1 MMRTVADEG
10 YGRTSVE
17 AVLRRAGI
25 SRLTFYQQFADK
37 EDCFLQAYD
46 TAVAQ
51 LMAIVLE
58 AYRQPK
64 QWAERVRFGLEAL
77 LETLSNEPDLARM
90 AMVEVLA
97 AGPRAIAR
105 YTNAV
110 NSFMPLFEA
119 GRTET
124 RYGTQLPSQTE
135 RVIVGGIASVITH
148 RVAAGEAERLCEL
161 LPDLLYFALTPFL
174 GIAQAARGATRHEQ
188 LAPKRSRAR
197 TWRSR
202 IPRNKRDE
210 LRPRTSRP
218 PSARHVTTMP
228 LSKRSRQHPVA
239 DMECRLSTRAC

>member
-17 AVLRRAGI
+17 AVLRRAGV

-174 GIAQAARGATRHEQ
+174 GIARAARGANKARAARAEEEPGKDEAKSNPAEQERRTQAPHVKAAIGTPRHDDAAFKA
-188 LAPKRSRAR
+188 LAPTPRS
-197 TWRSR
+197 
-202 IPRNKRDE
+202 
-210 LRPRTSRP
+210 
-218 PSARHVTTMP
+218 
-228 LSKRSRQHPVA
+228 
-239 DMECRLSTRAC
+239 